1 MEGRMKV
8 FIAEVD
14 AQFKEILKIYPAIEE
29 KTATLRTNIGNEDLT
44 NSLAYKLH
52 NLYSAYEDMFKLIAR
67 FFENQVEDFS
77 RYHTDLLKRMSIEIE
92 GIRPNIL
99 SEESFRVLDELRG
112 FRHVFRHAYGYE
124 LDAERVIKLAEKSIK
139 LKQPFSKDFEDFKDK
154 LRESR

>member
-1 MEGRMKV
+1 MEERMKV
-8 FIAEVD
+8 FIAEVN
-14 AQFKEILKIYPAIEE
+14 AQWKEILKIYPAIE
-29 KTATLRTNIGNEDLT
+29 KKAATLRNNIGNEDLT

-67 FFENQVEDFS
+67 FFENQVEDFG

-112 FRHVFRHAYGYE
+112 FRHIFRHAYGYE

-139 LKQPFSKDFEDFKDK
+139 LKQTFSKDFEDFKDK
-154 LRESR
+154 LR